1 MTTRRITLAT
11 RRSQLALAQSRAFA
25 AELVKATLGLAI
37 DELEVVTSGD
47 KTLDRP
53 LQDIG
58 GKGLFIKEL
67 EEALLD
73 GRADIAVHSIK
84 DVPAEL
90 APNLRIACIPRR
102 EDPRDALISRSGAK
116 LSELPSGARV
126 GTSSLRRAVAIQRAR
141 PDLVIAPVRG
151 NVDTRLRKV
160 DDGSFDAIVLA
171 HAGLRRLGLSSRAT
185 EVLTTEVCLPAIG
198 QGALGIECRAD
209 DASSV
214 TLLTALADDEATLCV
229 EAERAVLRAVGGT
242 CKTPVAAFAE
252 HIADTLR
259 IRGMLAEADGSR
271 IRWAERTIPFPRSI
285 DDANRVGCD
294 LGAELLG

>member
-271 IRWAERTIPFPRSI
+271 VRWAERTIPFPRSI

>member
-1 MTTRRITLAT
+1 
-11 RRSQLALAQSRAFA
+11 
-25 AELVKATLGLAI
+25 VKATLGLAI